1 MHYSGCME
9 NTPYVSDMEAVAVG
23 HTSTIERYAVAGEA
37 VLRSGEA
44 IPSVVQMEA
53 MEKKGWRFEADPQGE
68 YLAYAISPSG
78 KELFEFDWADCKM
91 VQLFVE
97 PPKGRIHA

>member
-37 VLRSGEA
+37 VLRSGEG
-44 IPSVVQMEA
+44 IPSMVQMEA
-53 MEKKGWRFEADPQGE
+53 MEKRGWRFDVDPQGE
-68 YLAYAISPSG
+68 YLAYATSPTG
-78 KELFEFDWADCKM
+78 EQFEFDWANCSIGP
-91 VQLFVE
+91 LFVYE
-97 PPKGRIHA
+97 GGRL